1 MLKKPES
8 VLFRITA
15 IWTVIGLAGGLT
27 YRELTKNLDFSGST
41 QLAVVHTHTLVL
53 GTLIGLGLL
62 ALERVYRLSRDRR
75 FGWFLWIWNIG
86 LLITVGGLTTKG
98 TLQVLGSA
106 AAESPALA
114 GISGMGHILLTVGF
128 LLLFLTLGRRI
139 RDDRSAAAELGPA
152 DLGTGESAA
161 LDARS

>member
-1 MLKKPES
+1 MVHKPES

-15 IWTVIGLAGGLT
+15 AWTAVGLAGGLA
-27 YRELTKNLDFSGST
+27 YREITKNLDFTGST

-62 ALERVYRLSRDRR
+62 ALERVYNLSRDRR
-75 FGWFLWIWNIG
+75 FGWFVWIWNIG
-86 LLITVGGLTTKG
+86 LVLTAGGLATKG

-128 LLLFLTLGRRI
+128 VLLFLVLGRRI
-139 RDDRSAAAELGPA
+139 RDNGADAARLTERGSQQIAVGSEPKV
-152 DLGTGESAA
+152 
-161 LDARS
+161 